1 MKKAGASGGV
11 DDLERG
17 RRKCNPHRGELASAA
32 RWVISGRELEV
43 QPRYHLRWVPGKLRR
58 RAGDIFERERL
69 NDNVRKNEGAF
80 RAPLDDLSDRPIVG
94 EVRVAGFFWAIEIV
108 RDQASRERPSPQQAR
123 HLVQEFFP
131 SRLRE
136 LGILMRAN
144 NRGDLIQQLC
154 PPLIAG
160 PKEIARIN
168 DILRTAITE
177 AIPRLQRTPSAWPA
191 SWKGLALWAGATRR
205 GACSGLDHE
214 SKAGPPGRWP
224 G

>member
-1 MKKAGASGGV
+1 MKKGGAGPAAALMTSKGGGISATRAGV
-11 DDLERG
+11 SLRRLRG
-17 RRKCNPHRGELASAA
+17 GWFR
-32 RWVISGRELEV
+32 GRELEV
-43 QPRYHLRWVPGKLRR
+43 QPRYHLRRVPGKLRR

-69 NDNVRKNEGAF
+69 NENVRKNEGAF
-80 RAPLDDLSDRPIVG
+80 RAALDDLSDRPIVG
-94 EVRVAGFFWAIEIV
+94 EVRVAGIFWAIEIV

-136 LGILMRAN
+136 LGILMRAD

-177 AIPRLQRTPSAWPA
+177 AIPRLQRTPS
-191 SWKGLALWAGATRR
+191 T
-205 GACSGLDHE
+205 
-214 SKAGPPGRWP
+214 
-224 G
+224 